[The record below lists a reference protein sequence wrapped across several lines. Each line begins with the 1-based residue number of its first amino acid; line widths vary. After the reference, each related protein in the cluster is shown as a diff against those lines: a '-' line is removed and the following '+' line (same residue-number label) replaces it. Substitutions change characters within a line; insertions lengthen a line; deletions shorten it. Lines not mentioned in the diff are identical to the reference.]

1 MSTLHRQHPTLLALA
16 LSLLGAI
23 SILGIAYCILALAGV
38 QPCTLAECTLVLY
51 GAYFAVCALSI
62 VGLLRRKRWGIYALG
77 SATFS
82 VAVVALLQNEIRVR
96 DVLVGALLVTAAV
109 ALLRPAWRDLD

>member
-16 LSLLGAI
+16 LGLLGTL
-23 SILGIAYCILALAGV
+23 SILGIAYCVLALTGA

-51 GAYFAVCALSI
+51 GAYFVVCGIAILGI
-62 VGLLRRKRWGIYALG
+62 LRWKRWGVYALG

-82 VAVVALLQNEIRVR
+82 VAVVALLQNEVRVR
-96 DVLVGALLVTAAV
+96 DLLVGALLITAAV
-109 ALLRPAWRDLD
+109 AVLRPAWRDLD